1 MNYYSIHHPDI
12 SWGHTP
18 LWIRA
23 TCLELSDRWG
33 LGVDVVVKAVRAQM
47 LTDMSDD
54 DDWDARV
61 FAGDFRSFGG
71 TVLTYALDITAAK
84 HLAAMDAEL
93 QSRMLSGN
101 PGLMEIVAVHENTTA
116 WLRFW
121 AARSP
126 AVDRRPVFAQHAEE
140 GEARLQQL
148 LGRPSAPEHRYA
160 TEDVIQV
167 IAWKGH

>member
-1 MNYYSIHHPDI
+1 MHIHQPSI
-12 SWGHTP
+12 SWVHTP
-18 LWIRA
+18 IWVRA
-23 TCLELSDRWG
+23 TCLELSDRCG

-47 LTDMSDD
+47 ISDMSDD
-54 DDWDARV
+54 DDWDPGI

-71 TVLTYALDITAAK
+71 TVLNYALDIIAAR
-84 HLAAMDAEL
+84 HLAAIDQEL
-93 QSRMLSGN
+93 QTRMLNGN
-101 PGLMEIVAVHENTTA
+101 PSFMDLVAVHENITG

-126 AVDRRPVFAQHAEE
+126 DLDRRPVFAQHAED

-148 LGRPSAPEHRYA
+148 LGRPSAPERRYA
-160 TEDVIQV
+160 TEDVIDV